1 VKSYFWDKAL
11 PFVASALVV
20 LVLFSLVVRLNRD
33 ARSNCEA
40 LTARAAISKRAAEI
54 CTGELVGCSLS
65 FEQVERIVA
74 EQEAARGC
82 K

>member
-1 VKSYFWDKAL
+1 VS
-11 PFVASALVV
+11 ASRQWLILALV
-20 LVLFSLVVRLNRD
+20 FSGGALIGYGRAQTGHD
-33 ARSNCEA
+33 CEA
-40 LTARAAISKRAAEI
+40 LTERAAISKRAADI